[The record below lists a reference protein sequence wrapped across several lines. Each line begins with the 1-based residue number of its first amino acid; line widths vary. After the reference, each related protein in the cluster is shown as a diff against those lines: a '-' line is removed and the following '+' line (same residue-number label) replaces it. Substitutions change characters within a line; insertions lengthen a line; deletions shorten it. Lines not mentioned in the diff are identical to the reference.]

1 MSTDP
6 APNSECIFCKIVA
19 GEIPCF
25 KIYEDDATLA
35 FMDINPGNPGHC
47 LVIPKNHAPDAY
59 SIDAEDFAAVARTC
73 TKVAPAVRDVVSP
86 DGINLVQANGAGAG
100 QSVFHVHMH
109 ILPRWKDDNLP
120 MNWGHKPG
128 DLDQAKALG
137 EKIAARIAS

>member
-1 MSTDP
+1 MASDTGNDP
-6 APNSECIFCKIVA
+6 NCIFCKIVA

-47 LVIPKNHAPDAY
+47 LVIPKAHAPDAY

-86 DGINLVQANGAGAG
+86 DGINLVQANGEGAG
-100 QSVFHVHMH
+100 QTVFHVHMH
-109 ILPRWKDDNLP
+109 ILPRKNGDELK
-120 MNWGHKPG
+120 MNWGHQPG
-128 DLDQAKALG
+128 DMDEAKALG
-137 EKIAARIAS
+137 EKIAAKIAG